1 MRFEPSEFEKYFILT
16 LAGIIGWSLITI
28 IDLLPI
34 LPEIWVANM
43 LGYNW
48 TYPTS
53 AWRLLPFYAVFGLPI
68 ALAASWFFG
77 GLIWQTFG
85 NGKTIQPQLFLLMGI
100 LSAAIIR
107 LTGITLGLIFL
118 GFRGNGSGWT
128 KQYGYKVSENGART
142 AFGWL
147 LEIPDFIMTC
157 LAGGLT
163 GIIVF
168 ILLYLYIR
176 GMVEPKAPG

>member
-1 MRFEPSEFEKYFILT
+1 
-16 LAGIIGWSLITI
+16 
-28 IDLLPI
+28 
-34 LPEIWVANM
+34 
-43 LGYNW
+43 
-48 TYPTS
+48 
-53 AWRLLPFYAVFGLPI
+53 
-68 ALAASWFFG
+68 
-77 GLIWQTFG
+77 
-85 NGKTIQPQLFLLMGI
+85 MGI
-100 LSAAIIR
+100 LSAATIR

-118 GFRGNGSGWT
+118 GFRGNGSGWA